1 LFDTAGVVMR
11 PALFA
16 IFVGWGFMYSTSR
29 AESAPKSTAT
39 VVVEIQ
45 TNDDR
50 VLRGVVDDRTD
61 GDSLWLRQEV
71 DGIVMAAA
79 IPWSDMAGTMLDG
92 NEVSVAE
99 LKERAAQL
107 ASRGP
112 YLILAETE
120 LPSSGVGNLTSGN
133 VVAMAGLAR
142 APRVRCVE
150 ITSLGLVNLDRDA
163 EPDGLEICI
172 TAIGDDGLPI
182 AVRGNLRATLS
193 GERRRAET
201 AGVEFSEL
209 GRWTQRV
216 RSEDFVDGTATYQ
229 LPFRTVAPEWEFD
242 LLPDA
247 VLSITLGAS
256 GHGNFQA
263 AAPLVMRPFNPLR
276 DNLQQERGTRFLPHE
291 APGRP
296 PLNGF
301 GPEHGLWLHWTR

>member
-1 LFDTAGVVMR
+1 MCA
-11 PALFA
+11 
-16 IFVGWGFMYSTSR
+16 TSR
-29 AESAPKSTAT
+29 AESAPVPDTT
-39 VVVEIQ
+39 QVIEIQ
-45 TNDDR
+45 TSDDR
-50 VLRGVVDDRTD
+50 VLRGVVDARTD

-71 DGIVMAAA
+71 DGIVMASA
-79 IPWSDMAGTMLDG
+79 IPWSEVAGTVLDG
-92 NEVSVAE
+92 DEIPIAE
-99 LKERAAQL
+99 LKERSAQL
-107 ASRGP
+107 ASQGP
-112 YLILAETE
+112 YSILADIK
-120 LPSSGVGNLTSGN
+120 LPPSGVGNWTSGN
-133 VVAMAGLAR
+133 VVAMPGLAR
-142 APRVRCVE
+142 APRARCVE

-163 EPDGLEICI
+163 EPDGLEVCI
-172 TAIGDDGLPI
+172 TAIGDDGLPM

-216 RSEDFVDGTATYQ
+216 RSEDFVEGTATYQ

-247 VLSITLGAS
+247 MLSIVLGAS
-256 GHGNFQA
+256 GHGNFHA
-263 AAPLVMRPFNPLR
+263 SAPLVVRPFNPLR